1 MSGSLWH
8 LSLASAA
15 FVGGHML
22 LSHPPVRRRLIAGL
36 GERPFMGLYSLIMIG
51 ALFWMIQAFR
61 SAPYFSLWDAP
72 TAIKHLTMSVMI
84 LALILLAASL
94 TPSNPTIA
102 GQGAGALEG
111 GPRGIFR
118 VTRHPMM
125 WDIGLWA
132 LSHLAARGD
141 AASVIFFG
149 ALALLALGGSALID
163 RRKAQDHDQAWAEF
177 AARSSHLPFAA
188 IATGRV
194 RFSAGEIGLAP
205 VGVGLLLYL
214 AILATHEWL
223 FGSAPIS
230 WVSGLFD

>member
-1 MSGSLWH
+1 
-8 LSLASAA
+8 
-15 FVGGHML
+15 
-22 LSHPPVRRRLIAGL
+22 
-36 GERPFMGLYSLIMIG
+36 
-51 ALFWMIQAFR
+51 
-61 SAPYFSLWDAP
+61 
-72 TAIKHLTMSVMI
+72 MI